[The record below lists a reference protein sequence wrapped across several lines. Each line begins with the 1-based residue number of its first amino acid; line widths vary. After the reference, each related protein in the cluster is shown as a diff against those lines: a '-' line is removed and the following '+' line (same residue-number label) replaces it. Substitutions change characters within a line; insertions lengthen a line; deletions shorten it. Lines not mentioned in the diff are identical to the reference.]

1 MAPKGGINVR
11 VLTMDT
17 ELEFTIQT
25 KTTGKLLFDQVIQ
38 TTGLRE
44 HWYFGL
50 QYTDIK
56 GMESWLALD
65 KKVAEQKASNKF
77 IKTLR
82 FTPATSDQE
91 GGNLAIQI
99 PGEVFPGER
108 CGRDYPGFNLAPALS
123 PGRFPR
129 ISYLFSFSMWE

>member
-17 ELEFTIQT
+17 ELEFTIQS

-50 QYTDIK
+50 QYIDIK
-56 GMESWLALD
+56 GMEAWLALD
-65 KKVAEQKASNKF
+65 KKVADQKV
-77 IKTLR
+77 T
-82 FTPATSDQE
+82 
-91 GGNLAIQI
+91 NLILKYQA
-99 PGEVFPGER
+99 
-108 CGRDYPGFNLAPALS
+108 
-123 PGRFPR
+123 
-129 ISYLFSFSMWE
+129 